1 MARVEDIQVS
11 KNLVCNVHLFHV
23 FLFLRVLGPQRC
35 APRFSFGTIGVIDS
49 IGVTYT
55 HSSFS
60 SETPAAVMRLGF
72 FFAN

>member
-1 MARVEDIQVS
+1 MARLEDIQVG
-11 KNLVCNVHLFHV
+11 KVIGAMCNFFMSFCFWLH
-23 FLFLRVLGPQRC
+23 LGPQRC
-35 APRFSFGTIGVIDS
+35 APRFSFGTIGVIGS

-60 SETPAAVMRLGF
+60 SETPAAEMRLGF